1 MIYLVRHG
9 ESQWNL
15 ARLTQGQVAH
25 PRLTAL
31 GRAQAAAATAAV
43 LADLA
48 ARPLS
53 AIVSSDLVRARET
66 ALILGEATG
75 LPVRIDARLRERSL
89 GRYEGLGYDESFAAV
104 SGADLSDPDLRI
116 GGGESLRQVAARMTA
131 ALTDLATDD
140 AAITAVVSHGDAIR
154 AWLSVFAGHPPGAGP
169 WLNVP
174 NGAVA
179 VLSHPPTIRWLT
191 GSQAVA

>member
-9 ESQWNL
+9 QSQWNL

-25 PRLTAL
+25 PRLTRL
-31 GRAQAAAATAAV
+31 GRTQAAAAVAAV

-66 ALILGEATG
+66 ALVFAEATS
-75 LPVRIDARLRERSL
+75 LPVRFDERLRERSL
-89 GRYEGLGYDESFAAV
+89 GSYEGHSYEESFAAV

-116 GGGESLRQVAARMTA
+116 GGGESLRQVAARMAA
-131 ALTDLATDD
+131 ALTDLAAD
-140 AAITAVVSHGDAIR
+140 AGAITAVVSHGDAIR
-154 AWLSVFAGHPPGAGP
+154 AWLSVFAGHPAGAGA

-174 NGAVA
+174 HGAVA
-179 VLSHPPTIRWLT
+179 ALSCPPAIRWLT
-191 GSQAVA
+191 RADGR